1 MFVAALFAAAKRW
14 KQPECPPRGEM
25 TNTVWSIP
33 SREYDSA
40 PKRKG
45 ILTPATAWLDPE
57 ALVPS
62 ETGQTQKR
70 QILSDSTYRRFPE
83 QSNAGSW
90 SRAEG
95 GRVGGV
101 VSGGQ
106 SFSLER
112 KGQVLETMVGMVV

>member
-14 KQPECPPRGEM
+14 KQPECPPSGEM
-25 TNTVWSIP
+25 TNTVWSVP

-83 QSNAGSW
+83 QSNAQRQEAGAGVPG
-90 SRAEG
+90 AEG
-95 GRVGGV
+95 GRVGGGL

-112 KGQVLETMVGMVV
+112 